1 MLSRF
6 GFRCAAPVLAVLL
19 LGGVGCGDRYM
30 GRFQYKPNPYS
41 TTLAGNVD
49 GSSGPV
55 QVLVSVL
62 GVRETDDGKSAELVS
77 TFVLENMAE
86 QPVRFDPDTLA
97 LFSADLERF
106 QDAVAK
112 PSEPKDIK
120 AGERHRVL
128 ARFEFPEGLLP
139 EDLDMAG
146 LSLRW
151 TVDIAGEDLTRS
163 TTFTRT
169 YTPRY
174 YSYRRTAYGNDSYR
188 GEPDGLYYYDRRRA
202 ELSP

>member
-1 MLSRF
+1 MLSRS
-6 GFRCAAPVLAVLL
+6 GLRCAVPVLAVLL
-19 LGGVGCGDRYM
+19 IGGVGCGDRYM
-30 GRFQYKPNPYS
+30 GRFQYEPNPYS
-41 TTLAGNVD
+41 TTLAGDVD
-49 GSSGPV
+49 GSAGPV

-62 GVRETDDGKSAELVS
+62 GVRETKDGKSAELVS

-86 QPVRFDPDTLA
+86 QPVRFDPNSLA

-106 QDAVAK
+106 QEPVTE
-112 PSEPKDIK
+112 PSEPTDIE

-128 ARFEFPEGLLP
+128 ARFEFPAGMLP

-169 YTPRY
+169 YTPRH
-174 YSYRRTAYGNDSYR
+174 YSYRRTAYGNDAYR
-188 GEPDGLYYYDRRRA
+188 GEPDGLYYHDRRRA